1 MRATVDGEAFYA
13 VAEQNIEQAVRSGT
27 MLCLC
32 CLTATSSDS
41 QRAVDFTE
49 TIVELFLT
57 SLRASDSV
65 GRIAE
70 AELGIVLLGAR
81 RLDAFDV
88 LRELGRVAERENV
101 LDPDVRVHLG
111 IAEIDPAYGGA
122 PVLDLLD
129 VARRDLQ
136 MPPVDWSEPRGGA
149 LID

>member
-1 MRATVDGEAFYA
+1 MD
-13 VAEQNIEQAVRSGT
+13 N
-27 MLCLC
+27 
-32 CLTATSSDS
+32 

-70 AELGIVLLGAR
+70 RELGIVLLGAR

-88 LRELGRVAERENV
+88 LREIGRVAEREDL

-136 MPPVDWSEPRGGA
+136 MPPVEWSEPRGGA
-149 LID
+149 LGGRVPLRSPDPRSRDLRRCGEWPEERTREASSHSGHLP